1 MANLQYQL
9 VRIKLNFPLCENF
22 LVIDVNTTLSYCLS
36 KFKVVFTI
44 FKSNLE
50 ILFDFSMSDA
60 LLIQYTCFQTKM
72 QFRMR

>member
-9 VRIKLNFPLCENF
+9 VRIKLNFPLYENF